1 MLAADVHDEQVGIA
15 VRRMVGDDLVIGDAN
30 PLLSEPKRTKRLE
43 DMNCQRGRRGIWFS
57 PRRLDHSMT
66 SCACP
71 GKDACG
77 YRVAVDSQTKVC
89 WGCPAKHRHR
99 QARLLAR
106 ENTASNNA
114 AR

>member
-1 MLAADVHDEQVGIA
+1 MRTHSCLSQ
-15 VRRMVGDDLVIGDAN
+15 AN
-30 PLLSEPKRTKRLE
+30 KRLE

-66 SCACP
+66 SCVCP

-89 WGCPAKHRHR
+89 WGYPAKHRHR

-106 ENTASNNA
+106 ETQPVITLRASSEPSFRSHKALNGA
-114 AR
+114 GEQKQV